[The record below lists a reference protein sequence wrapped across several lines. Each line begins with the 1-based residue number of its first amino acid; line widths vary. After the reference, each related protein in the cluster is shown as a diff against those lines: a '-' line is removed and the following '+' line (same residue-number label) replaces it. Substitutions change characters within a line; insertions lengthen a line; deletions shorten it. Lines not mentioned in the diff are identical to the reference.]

1 MRKYSFS
8 LNYGDGQGTLA
19 EVADRACEF
28 LYEAANLDELH
39 RQIMDGLERSFQ
51 QEVIQKLANRSG
63 MDVSVSSA
71 YDSKRRQAERLQNEL
86 QSNFRE
92 CLDGLCALENVS
104 DLPIIQDAQ
113 KRPSYY
119 CENMENLV
127 SGVKGD
133 IEERAMAE
141 FADDREEIVRID
153 KVVAEIETMQLDG

>member
-1 MRKYSFS
+1 
-8 LNYGDGQGTLA
+8 
-19 EVADRACEF
+19 
-28 LYEAANLDELH
+28 
-39 RQIMDGLERSFQ
+39 MDGLERSFQ
-51 QEVIQKLANRSG
+51 QEVIQKLANRAG

-104 DLPIIQDAQ
+104 DLPTVQDVQ

-127 SGVKGD
+127 SGVKDD
-133 IEERAMAE
+133 IEERTLAE
-141 FADDREEIVRID
+141 LADDREEIARID
-153 KVVAEIETMQLDG
+153 KVAAEIETMQLDG

>member
-1 MRKYSFS
+1 MRKYEFS
-8 LNYGDGQGTLA
+8 LCAGSSALNEAA
-19 EVADRACEF
+19 ERACEF

-51 QEVIQKLANRSG
+51 QEVIQKLANRAG

-104 DLPIIQDAQ
+104 DLPTVQDAQ

-119 CENMENLV
+119 CENMDNLV
-127 SGVKGD
+127 SGVKDD
-133 IEERAMAE
+133 IDERTLVE
-141 FADDREEIVRID
+141 FADEREEIIRID
-153 KVVAEIETMQLDG
+153 KVAAEIETMQLDG